1 MILYERGRVNTPLG
15 KSLIVY
21 NFAPR
26 FPRRTPDIPQRTEPD
41 TRRSPLRARTIAERN
56 RSGIK
61 EKTRV
66 SRGSLLLTQSLLA
79 ILARLVPAGRLR
91 ARLALAGR
99 LLRTAA
105 AFGRVCF
112 AVCFGSAVFHSTTP
126 FGGLPRMGFRPS
138 GDSIAPLGSFIHRQT
153 STTPSEHFILING
166 LTMSQSQPLIT
177 AFHCSAVPSKAI
189 EARASQSQK
198 A

>member
-1 MILYERGRVNTPLG
+1 MSGGVSIRPSE

-21 NFAPR
+21 NFALR

-66 SRGSLLLTQSLLA
+66 LRGSLLLTRSLLA

-112 AVCFGSAVFHSTTP
+112 AVCLGSAVFHSTTP

-153 STTPSEHFILING
+153 ATTPSEHLTSVNG
-166 LTMSQSQPLIT
+166 QLCFHDEPLST
-177 AFHCSAVPSKAI
+177 EFHSATVPSKRTDSR
-189 EARASQSQK
+189 EVQPSK

>member
-21 NFAPR
+21 NFALR
-26 FPRRTPDIPQRTEPD
+26 SPRRTPDIPQRTEPD

-112 AVCFGSAVFHSTTP
+112 AVCLGSAVFHSTTP

-138 GDSIAPLGSFIHRQT
+138 GDSIAPLGSSIHRQT
-153 STTPSEHFILING
+153 ATTPSEHTTTENG
-166 LTMSQSQPLIT
+166 HL
-177 AFHCSAVPSKAI
+177 
-189 EARASQSQK
+189 
-198 A
+198 

>member
-1 MILYERGRVNTPLG
+1 MSIRPSEQ
-15 KSLIVY
+15 SFIVY

-26 FPRRTPDIPQRTEPD
+26 SHRRTPDLPQRTEPE
-41 TRRSPLRARTIAERN
+41 TRRSPLRARRN

-66 SRGSLLLTQSLLA
+66 SRGSLLLTRSLLA

-112 AVCFGSAVFHSTTP
+112 AVCLGSAVFHSTTP

-153 STTPSEHFILING
+153 STTPSEHTTSVNRQLLFQELP
-166 LTMSQSQPLIT
+166 LTTS
-177 AFHCSAVPSKAI
+177 FHCSTVPSK
-189 EARASQSQK
+189 RTASRE
-198 A
+198 

>member
-1 MILYERGRVNTPLG
+1 MSGGVSIRPSE

-21 NFAPR
+21 NFALRSPR
-26 FPRRTPDIPQRTEPD
+26 QTPDIPQRTEPD
-41 TRRSPLRARTIAERN
+41 TRRSPLRARTMAERN

-105 AFGRVCF
+105 VFGRVCF
-112 AVCFGSAVFHSTTP
+112 AVCLGSAVFHSTTP

-153 STTPSEHFILING
+153 ATHPSEHLTAVNG
-166 LTMSQSQPLIT
+166 QSSFQSQPFST
-177 AFHCSAVPSKAI
+177 ASHSTIVPSKRTAS
-189 EARASQSQK
+189 RASHQ
-198 A
+198 

>member
-1 MILYERGRVNTPLG
+1 MSGGVSIRPSE

-66 SRGSLLLTQSLLA
+66 LRGSLLLTRSLLA

-112 AVCFGSAVFHSTTP
+112 AVCLGSAVFHSTTP

-153 STTPSEHFILING
+153 STTPSEHTTSVNRQLLFQELP
-166 LTMSQSQPLIT
+166 LTT
-177 AFHCSAVPSKAI
+177 ASHCSTVPSKRTVSR
-189 EARASQSQK
+189 E
-198 A
+198 

>member
-1 MILYERGRVNTPLG
+1 MSGGVSIRPSE

-21 NFAPR
+21 NFAPV
-26 FPRRTPDIPQRTEPD
+26 
-41 TRRSPLRARTIAERN
+41 LIAERTISRGGRSPKRAAPLSARGQW

-66 SRGSLLLTQSLLA
+66 SRGSLLLTRSLLA

-112 AVCFGSAVFHSTTP
+112 AVCLGSAVFHSTTP

-153 STTPSEHFILING
+153 STTPSEHLTSVNG
-166 LTMSQSQPLIT
+166 
-177 AFHCSAVPSKAI
+177 
-189 EARASQSQK
+189 E
-198 A
+198 

>member
-1 MILYERGRVNTPLG
+1 MSGGVSIRPSE

-21 NFAPR
+21 NFVPR
-26 FPRRTPDIPQRTEPD
+26 SPRRTPDIPRRTKPE
-41 TRRSPLRARTIAERN
+41 TRRSPLRARTMAERN
-56 RSGIK
+56 RNGIK

-66 SRGSLLLTQSLLA
+66 SRGSLLLTRSLLA

-153 STTPSEHFILING
+153 SATPIMLCF
-166 LTMSQSQPLIT
+166 
-177 AFHCSAVPSKAI
+177 FYVFAI
-189 EARASQSQK
+189 ENCLLWVFKGEIGACLSVK
-198 A
+198 TL

>member
-1 MILYERGRVNTPLG
+1 MSGGVSIRPSE

-26 FPRRTPDIPQRTEPD
+26 SPRRTPDIPRRTKPE
-41 TRRSPLRARTIAERN
+41 TRRSPLRARTMAERN
-56 RSGIK
+56 RNGIK

-66 SRGSLLLTQSLLA
+66 PRGSLLLTRSLLA

-91 ARLALAGR
+91 TRLALAGR

-153 STTPSEHFILING
+153 STTPSEHSTAVNG
-166 LTMSQSQPLIT
+166 QLSFQSEPLST
-177 AFHCSAVPSKAI
+177 AFHSAIVPSNVTEVRESQDWKA
-189 EARASQSQK
+189 
-198 A
+198 